1 MSHFFFSQVM
11 LLSMPSMNELYKR
24 CCSFAEDNLK
34 ENRYEHPARVIEFL
48 VGNKGKHE
56 LMALGGPWSASLDG
70 PNPATNTQTLIN
82 TAVRSVKAL
91 TGIDLSPC
99 TQW

>member
-1 MSHFFFSQVM
+1 M
-11 LLSMPSMNELYKR
+11 LLAMPSVNELYKR
-24 CCSFAEDNLK
+24 SCLFAEDPSRPNDRL
-34 ENRYEHPARVIEFL
+34 EHPSKVIQFL

-56 LMALGGPWSASLDG
+56 LMALGGAWSASLDG
-70 PNPATNTQTLIN
+70 PNPATNSQTLIN
-82 TAVRSVKAL
+82 TAIRTVKAL

>member
-1 MSHFFFSQVM
+1 M
-11 LLSMPSMNELYKR
+11 LLAMPSANEIQKR
-24 CCSFAEDNLK
+24 CLALAEDSSK
-34 ENRYEHPARVIEFL
+34 EKHEHPARVVEFL
-48 VGNKGKHE
+48 VGNRGKHE
-56 LMALGGPWSASLDG
+56 PMALGGPWSPSLDG

-82 TAVRSVKAL
+82 TAVRTVRSL